1 MIAVVN
7 SRSDPATASNQASGL
22 SFRPPADWRRDK
34 LSRLANHV
42 RHACSITGE
51 TSGSELFKLKQVA
64 WSRAVALDAVAM
76 AMIDATAR
84 RRRGAR
90 LSGLSSE
97 NGRPRV
103 NGFPT
108 KEIIRAGPGVDFGLA
123 HPAFEF
129 AGMLVRMLL
138 ACCGIV
144 HTAAG

>member
-1 MIAVVN
+1 MVN
-7 SRSDPATASNQASGL
+7 SRSEPSNPPASNERSGL
-22 SFRPPADWRRDK
+22 FAPADWRHDR
-34 LSRLANHV
+34 LNRLANPA
-42 RHACSITGE
+42 RRASSIAGE

-76 AMIDATAR
+76 VMIDAAAR

-90 LSGLSSE
+90 LSRLSSE
-97 NGRPRV
+97 DGRPDV

-129 AGMLVRMLL
+129 AGMLV
-138 ACCGIV
+138 
-144 HTAAG
+144 